1 MIKEKGLTKKEA
13 EKRLRKYGLNEI
25 RDISKTT
32 YFKILLRQIKSNFM
46 VYLLAAAML
55 ISFFIGKSVTAYT
68 ILAIIFM
75 VILAGFIQEYRS
87 EKAISALKNILVPVS
102 IVIRDGK
109 EQEIQSASIVPGDV
123 LLLRNGEKIPADCL
137 LIEEKELR
145 VNEAVLTG
153 ESKEASKKICSEKKY
168 SDDNLVFMG
177 TYIVNGRGVAKVIHT
192 GMNTQFGKIAG
203 LISTTEK
210 ELPLQ
215 KKVNKIAKYMVI
227 LAVVISVLTGLIM
240 LSRSIVLN
248 EETIFNILILV
259 IALSVSAF
267 PEGFPV
273 VLITTLAAG
282 ARTMAKKNAIVN
294 RMSIIETLGETTVIC
309 SDKTGTIT
317 KGEMTARRVFV
328 NDAFYD
334 VTGTGYEGKG
344 DFLHN
349 HKKIDIN
356 NEVTLR
362 NLLYNAVLCND
373 SIIERTGNDLE
384 FRTIGSPTESALLVM
399 GVKAGLFKEGIK
411 FKRVQEIPFNSER
424 KMMSVLCEINKEKVV
439 YSKGALEY
447 LIKKCKFIQK
457 NRAISKLSESEKKKI
472 LEFNKKMTSN
482 SLRTIAFAYKKVDT
496 FAKDHFEDYLV
507 FLGFVGMEDP
517 AREEVKEA
525 ISQCYNAG
533 IEVKMITGDNKETAI
548 SIAKEI
554 GLPGKIME
562 GNELDNLTDDE
573 LTKIIGPITI
583 FARVKPEHKLRIVK
597 ALKYN
602 GEIVTMTGD
611 GVNDAPAL
619 KEAHIGIAM
628 GKNGTDVSR
637 SVADLTL
644 KDDNFS
650 TIVTAISE
658 GRTIFKNIRKFS
670 TYQLSCN
677 FAELS
682 ILFIGVLLSPF
693 LGWQIPILLALQILF
708 MNLVTD
714 NLPAITLG
722 LNPPSNDSM
731 IEPPRKNSEILN
743 KKLFIML
750 LFTGS
755 LLTVLVLSSY
765 FLMFNIFG
773 GTHEYARTVALFS
786 LIGLEIVS
794 AFNFRSYR
802 TGVLNRG
809 LMVNPYLVYA
819 SAISLIATF
828 VIIYSPLN
836 KVFETVPLGIDGLLI
851 VAALSL
857 SLALIFDLL
866 KYVNNKK
873 KFFDMEHI

>member
-334 VTGTGYEGKG
+334 VTGTGYDGKG

-650 TIVTAISE
+650 TIVSAISE

-682 ILFIGVLLSPF
+682 ILFISVLLSPF

-722 LNPPSNDSM
+722 LNPSSNDSM

>member
-153 ESKEASKKICSEKKY
+153 ESKESSKKICSEKKY

-177 TYIVNGRGVAKVIHT
+177 TYIVNGRGVAKAIHT

-334 VTGTGYEGKG
+334 VTGTGYDGKG

-650 TIVTAISE
+650 TIVSAISE

-682 ILFIGVLLSPF
+682 ILFISVILSPF

-731 IEPPRKNSEILN
+731 IEQPRKNSEILN

-836 KVFETVPLGIDGLLI
+836 KVFETVPLGIDGLLV